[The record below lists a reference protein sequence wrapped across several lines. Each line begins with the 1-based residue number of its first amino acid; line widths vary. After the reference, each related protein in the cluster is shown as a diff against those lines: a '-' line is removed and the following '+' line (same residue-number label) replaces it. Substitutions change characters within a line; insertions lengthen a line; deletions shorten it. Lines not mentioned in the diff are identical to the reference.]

1 MCAQSSVARTASA
14 GKAFRYSNVR
24 AVRAGCD
31 RAARTRSRLNA
42 PAVLAV
48 RDQLR
53 MMLSSRPTGSRPT
66 GEGARRAG
74 PRVREAR
81 FVSEE
86 SWRRAVRGIVRVVRV
101 RWVRK
106 VWVGEVAGWR

>member
-14 GKAFRYSNVR
+14 GKAFRYSNAR

-53 MMLSSRPTGSRPT
+53 MMLSSRPT